1 MDLTKLFELQKAL
14 DDRIID
20 EKGLEGQDLY
30 RMKVMALQVELS
42 ELAQEIGDVWKFW
55 KEPKERN
62 RERVREELVDCLHF
76 LLSLG
81 IDARVDPSIPR
92 LASIK
97 LNLFEHKLNL
107 FEQLEACFRDFRVA
121 YVGIQ
126 WEMAFWHF
134 LGLVDLLGFKW
145 SEVEAEYL
153 RKNGINHQRLARR
166 EG

>member
-1 MDLTKLFELQKAL
+1 MDLTKLFNLQKEL
-14 DDRIID
+14 DERIIQ
-20 EKGLEGQDLY
+20 EKGLEGQELY
-30 RMKVMALQVELS
+30 AMKIMALQVELA

-55 KEPKERN
+55 KSPKPRN
-62 RERVREELVDCLHF
+62 RERVLEELVDCLHF

-81 IDARVDPSIPR
+81 IEARVDWNIPR
-92 LASIK
+92 RAAIK
-97 LNLFEHKLNL
+97 RNL
-107 FEQLEACFRDFRVA
+107 FEQLEVCFRDFRVA

-153 RKNGINHQRLARR
+153 RKNEINHLRQAQ
-166 EG
+166 GY